1 MKTVPRLEKHVVVV
15 AQDRNQAALT
25 GKRDQPF
32 QDTPA
37 VRTAVNVIAQR
48 DDDVVGLG
56 IDHAQNRIQ
65 GQEAAVNVANRDG
78 SCSRGGRHSR
88 KPRSASRWLWF
99 ACSSDDADRP
109 LAADSRTYHDFR
121 NDC

>member
-15 AQDRNQAALT
+15 AQDRNQAALI
-25 GKRDQPF
+25 GKRDQSF
-32 QDTPA
+32 QDAPA
-37 VRTAVNVIAQR
+37 VRSAVDVIAER

-78 SCSRGGRHSR
+78 ARSPGFQSRPPVPESHAHSLEM
-88 KPRSASRWLWF
+88 RSAPELFVSE
-99 ACSSDDADRP
+99 S
-109 LAADSRTYHDFR
+109 
-121 NDC
+121 

>member
-1 MKTVPRLEKHVVVV
+1 MKTVPRLEKHLVVV

-37 VRTAVNVIAQR
+37 VRTAVNVIAKR

-56 IDHAQNRIQ
+56 IDRAQNRIQ

-78 SCSRGGRHSR
+78 SCSRGGLHSSSS

-99 ACSSDDADRP
+99 ACSS
-109 LAADSRTYHDFR
+109 
-121 NDC
+121 

>member
-15 AQDRNQAALT
+15 AQDRHQAALI
-25 GKRDQPF
+25 GKGNQSF

-37 VRTAVNVIAQR
+37 VRSAVNVIAER

-65 GQEAAVNVANRDG
+65 GQEATVNVANRDG
-78 SCSRGGRHSR
+78 SCSRGGRHS
-88 KPRSASRWLWF
+88 L
-99 ACSSDDADRP
+99 
-109 LAADSRTYHDFR
+109 
-121 NDC
+121 

>member
-56 IDHAQNRIQ
+56 IDRARI
-65 GQEAAVNVANRDG
+65 A
-78 SCSRGGRHSR
+78 
-88 KPRSASRWLWF
+88 
-99 ACSSDDADRP
+99 
-109 LAADSRTYHDFR
+109 FR
-121 NDC
+121 ARRQP

>member
-1 MKTVPRLEKHVVVV
+1 MKTVPCLEKHLVVV

-37 VRTAVNVIAQR
+37 VRTAVNVIAKR

-56 IDHAQNRIQ
+56 IDRAQNRIQ

-78 SCSRGGRHSR
+78 SCSRGRRHSS
-88 KPRSASRWLWF
+88 KGP
-99 ACSSDDADRP
+99 
-109 LAADSRTYHDFR
+109 
-121 NDC
+121 